1 VEKLQKLGC
10 SVDPYLESYS
20 NEVTVLPTIKY
31 SHIYD
36 FIGNHTV
43 DGNDPQRA
51 FKSLD
56 GYRMVVSSGWMGGL
70 CVKKWPHGTMIN
82 KKFPF
87 LGASPDGIV
96 NCSCHG
102 KHLVEVKCP
111 YRCCTKGL
119 QEAAKDPSFFLKDN
133 EGTLGLDT
141 SHAYYYQVQCQL
153 GISKVENVTLLFGT
167 QKVCT

>member
-1 VEKLQKLGC
+1 MNTKLMQLRNWFSVEYNDC
-10 SVDPYLESYS
+10 NFS
-20 NEVTVLPTIKY
+20 NCG
-31 SHIYD
+31 
-36 FIGNHTV
+36 F
-43 DGNDPQRA
+43 
-51 FKSLD
+51 
-56 GYRMVVSSGWMGGL
+56 
-70 CVKKWPHGTMIN
+70 MIN

-133 EGTLGLDT
+133 DGTLELDT